1 MTSLEVLKVKDI
13 KKKIHPLDDK
23 LHPHLPRH
31 AFLMLLIA
39 PPRSGKSA
47 LIANLLANP
56 SFYNAL
62 EYWDFVYYV
71 SPTQKF
77 DRTTMHYLNKL
88 ENVIQIDDD
97 DTLRNLDIFLKEIMD
112 SQMKRLEEKDPKT
125 GKPLEMERLLI
136 VLDDCLGYLN
146 ANDALPNICTRYR
159 HYNMSFIITSQSF
172 RRLPLTIRNCANQI
186 VLFKMNNEVE
196 YEKLHDEYGS
206 SFHNNFIN
214 IAKSITSKKYDFVY
228 LNHDELKL
236 YRNFTDLVVDAGA

>member
-1 MTSLEVLKVKDI
+1 MNLDILKVKNP
-13 KKKIHPLDDK
+13 KYKINKLDEK

-62 EYWDFVYYV
+62 EYWDEVFYI

-77 DRTTMHYLNKL
+77 DKTTENYLKKL
-88 ENVIQIDDD
+88 DNVIQIDDHE
-97 DTLRNLDIFLKEIMD
+97 TLTNLDIFLKQIMD
-112 SQMKRLEEKDPKT
+112 GQMKRLDEIDIKT

-136 VLDDCLGYLN
+136 VLDDMLGYLN
-146 ANDALPNICTRYR
+146 SNDALPNICTRYR

-186 VLFKMNNEVE
+186 VFFKMNNEQE
-196 YEKLHDEYGS
+196 LIKIYDEYLS
-206 SFHNNFIN
+206 SYHENALN
-214 IAKSITSKKYDFVY
+214 IAKAITNKKYDFVY

-236 YRNFTDLVVDAGA
+236 YRNFTDLILDAAL

>member
-1 MTSLEVLKVKDI
+1 MPLDILKVKDP
-13 KKKIHPLDDK
+13 KSKINKLDEK

-62 EYWDFVYYV
+62 EYWQEVFYV
-71 SPTQKF
+71 SPTQSF
-77 DRTTMHYLNKL
+77 DKTTMHYLSKL
-88 ENVIQIDDD
+88 DNVIQIDDD
-97 DTLRNLDIFLKEIMD
+97 NTLRNLDLFLKEIMD
-112 SQMKRLEEKDPKT
+112 GQMKRLEQTDRKT

-136 VLDDCLGYLN
+136 VLDDMLGYLN
-146 ANDALPNICTRYR
+146 SNDALPNICTRYR

-186 VLFKMNNEVE
+186 VFFKMNNEQE
-196 YEKLHDEYGS
+196 LEKIMDEYGGS
-206 SFHNNFIN
+206 YHNNFIN

-236 YRNFTDLVVDAGA
+236 YRNFTDLVLDASL

>member
-112 SQMKRLEEKDPKT
+112 SQMKRLE
-125 GKPLEMERLLI
+125 
-136 VLDDCLGYLN
+136 
-146 ANDALPNICTRYR
+146 
-159 HYNMSFIITSQSF
+159 
-172 RRLPLTIRNCANQI
+172 
-186 VLFKMNNEVE
+186 
-196 YEKLHDEYGS
+196 
-206 SFHNNFIN
+206 
-214 IAKSITSKKYDFVY
+214 
-228 LNHDELKL
+228 
-236 YRNFTDLVVDAGA
+236 

>member
-1 MTSLEVLKVKDI
+1 MNSLDVLKVKDP
-13 KKKIHPLDDK
+13 KKKINPLDDK

-62 EYWDFVYYV
+62 EYWDEVFYI

-77 DRTTMHYLNKL
+77 DKTTMNYLEKL
-88 ENVIQIDDD
+88 DNVIQIDDD
-97 DTLRNLDIFLKEIMD
+97 QTLTNLDIFLKEIMD
-112 SQMKRLEEKDPKT
+112 GQTKRLEQKDPKT

-136 VLDDCLGYLN
+136 ILDDMLGYLN

-172 RRLPLTIRNCANQI
+172 RRLPLTIRNCANQV
-186 VLFKMNNEVE
+186 VLFKMNNEQE
-196 YEKLHDEYGS
+196 FEKINEEYGS
-206 SFHNNFIN
+206 AYHNNFIN
-214 IAKSITSKKYDFVY
+214 IAKAITSKKYDFVY

-236 YRNFTDLVVDAGA
+236 YRNFSDLVLDASQ